1 MSNNS
6 FISVLSAKVE
16 TCPDKIFCKEIN
28 GNSITFQELDRISS
42 AISRLLIQDYSIKK
56 GDVVSIQFGNSIAF
70 ILYFIA
76 VIRSG
81 YVVNPIP
88 LSATEYE
95 VNSILEN
102 LNGKLIITQ
111 NIFYEKMFCS
121 ILHQSSDL
129 YDIDIQFRNRDSSFI
144 NFEKNQS
151 ITCIFL
157 SSGSSGIAP
166 KGIAHSNEVLIKTAL
181 NFSSRLNFSYDSMHL
196 AFLPCGNTSFI
207 GHSFLP
213 MLVMGGCLLIAPNFI
228 SISRKI
234 WKIIDENNVDFVQ
247 VVPVIADAM
256 RQNYPDSFNKKKRIL
271 KYVSSGSAPLSIKQ
285 QDEFFK
291 TTSIDLVNTYGLS
304 ETGAIFFNLPG
315 KDNYDMYSIGT
326 PMQNVELKINNF
338 GELLIK
344 SDTLFCGYYSNGK
357 LNSDVKNDEGY
368 FKTGDIISFK
378 NNQYYYIGR
387 IDNLLIR
394 AGVNISSEEIEAI
407 IFEIGVSCI
416 ILSISN
422 DGFGNVLTCVYE
434 NDESSTLIE
443 DKISKICKEKLTTI
457 KCPTNFLQVASFPKT
472 PTGKV
477 KRNMLIKEI
486 TNRSKV

>member
-1 MSNNS
+1 MSNYS
-6 FISVLSAKVE
+6 FISILSAKVQ
-16 TCPDKIFCKEIN
+16 TCPDEIFCKEIN
-28 GNSITFQELDRISS
+28 GNSITFKELDKLSS
-42 AISRLLIQDYSIKK
+42 AVSRLLIEDYSIKK
-56 GDVVSIQFGNSIAF
+56 GEVISIQFGNSIVF
-70 ILYFIA
+70 IIYFIA
-76 VIRSG
+76 IIRSG
-81 YVVNPIP
+81 CIVNPIP
-88 LSATEYE
+88 LSATEFE

-102 LNGKLIITQ
+102 LKGKLIITQ
-111 NIFYEKMFCS
+111 NLFNDKKYCS
-121 ILHQSSDL
+121 VLHQSSDFNNIKIKL
-129 YDIDIQFRNRDSSFI
+129 QKFDCSFI
-144 NFEKNQS
+144 NYEQIKS

-181 NFSSRLNFSYDSMHL
+181 NFSSRLNFSSDSMHL

-234 WKIIDENNVDFVQ
+234 WNIIDENKVDFVQ
-247 VVPVIADAM
+247 VVPAIADAM
-256 RQNYPDSFNKKKRIL
+256 RKNYPNSFSTNKRIL
-271 KYVSSGSAPLSIKQ
+271 KYVSSGSAPLSVKQ

-315 KDNYDMYSIGT
+315 KNNYDMYSIGT
-326 PMQNVELKINNF
+326 PMQNVEVKINNV
-338 GELLIK
+338 GELLVK

-357 LNSDVKNDEGY
+357 LNSDIKNDDGY
-368 FKTGDIISFK
+368 FKTGDIISFN

-387 IDNLLIR
+387 VDNLLIR

-407 IFEIGVSCI
+407 ILEIGVTCI
-416 ILSISN
+416 ILSLSN
-422 DGFGNVLTCVYE
+422 DSFGNVLTCVYE
-434 NDESSTLIE
+434 NDKQSALIE
-443 DKISKICKEKLTTI
+443 EKISMICKEKLTTI
-457 KCPTNFLQVASFPKT
+457 KCPTNFLHSANFPKT
-472 PTGKV
+472 PTGKI

-486 TNRSKV
+486 INRSKV